1 MRKTVAV
8 TIGISLFSSA
18 AVGQVRPQDC
28 LPVFPVVDQVAAVP
42 QDIIAEP
49 VAPVAAASR
58 RALFGLPLLLPLL
71 ALAGGA
77 AIIAAEGGGGGGRGP
92 ISPA

>member
-8 TIGISLFSSA
+8 LIGISLFGTP

-28 LPVFPVVDQVAAVP
+28 RPTFPVVDQVMAVP
-42 QDIIAEP
+42 QDVIAEP

-58 RALFGLPLLLPLL
+58 RGLFGLPLLLPLL

-77 AIIAAEGGGGGGRGP
+77 IILASDGGGGGG
-92 ISPA
+92 IVVSPA